1 MHYLEEWNLL
11 QEDISDRV
19 ERAVPPELPQ
29 PPKKKRRTEKQDA
42 TSQQRIDSYMSNTFL
57 GRMRATGQ
65 LKEAP
70 VSKVFFERYKK
81 KSKKAKKGVKIEP
94 KKEGDKQLKAKISCR
109 KERLRGFRPHLNLTF
124 TYMYRCGLI
133 FTLKSYF
140 DHITKVAFK
149 FYKNTRFKHSKL
161 CINQ

>member
-1 MHYLEEWNLL
+1 MQYLEEWNLL

-70 VSKVFFERYKK
+70 VSKGFIERYKK
-81 KSKKAKKGVKIEP
+81 RSVKIEP
-94 KKEGDKQLKAKISCR
+94 KKEGDKQLKQ
-109 KERLRGFRPHLNLTF
+109 
-124 TYMYRCGLI
+124 
-133 FTLKSYF
+133 LKF
-140 DHITKVAFK
+140 LVGKKD
-149 FYKNTRFKHSKL
+149 
-161 CINQ
+161 

>member
-1 MHYLEEWNLL
+1 MQYLEEWNLL

-19 ERAVPPELPQ
+19 ERVVPPELPQ

-70 VSKVFFERYKK
+70 VSKGFFSDTR
-81 KSKKAKKGVKIEP
+81 KSKKAKKGVKIEFAG
-94 KKEGDKQLKAKISCR
+94 KKECDKQLNS
-109 KERLRGFRPHLNLTF
+109 
-124 TYMYRCGLI
+124 
-133 FTLKSYF
+133 
-140 DHITKVAFK
+140 
-149 FYKNTRFKHSKL
+149 
-161 CINQ
+161 

>member
-1 MHYLEEWNLL
+1 MQYLEEWNLL

-19 ERAVPPELPQ
+19 ERAVPPELSQ

-42 TSQQRIDSYMSNTFL
+42 TSQQRIDSYMSNTFI

-70 VSKVFFERYKK
+70 VGKGFFERYKK

-94 KKEGDKQLKAKISCR
+94 KKEGDKQLKQ
-109 KERLRGFRPHLNLTF
+109 
-124 TYMYRCGLI
+124 
-133 FTLKSYF
+133 LKF
-140 DHITKVAFK
+140 LVGKKD
-149 FYKNTRFKHSKL
+149 
-161 CINQ
+161 